1 MSTLHFYHP
10 HTIYTRLNDVFE
22 EGNNEVKED
31 FSPDNFIKP
40 NLIGKVIEQNRKAM
54 NKEIKQKNNNYNED
68 LLKKKYVNKELVESW
83 IDAIKTSK
91 YLYKLIFI

>member
-22 EGNNEVKED
+22 EGKNKEQED

-40 NLIGKVIEQNRKAM
+40 NLIGKVIEENRKLM
-54 NKEIKQKNNNYNED
+54 NKEINKKQNNINED
-68 LLKKKYVNKELVESW
+68 NLKKKYVNKELIESW

-91 YLYKLIFI
+91 

>member
-1 MSTLHFYHP
+1 MNSLHFYHP

-22 EGNNEVKED
+22 EDKKKEQED
-31 FSPDNFIKP
+31 FSPDNFVKP

-54 NKEIKQKNNNYNED
+54 NKQIKKKQKNNNED
-68 LLKKKYVNKELVESW
+68 NLKKKYVNKELVESW

-91 YLYKLIFI
+91 LIY

>member
-22 EGNNEVKED
+22 EDNNKVQED

-40 NLIGKVIEQNRKAM
+40 NLIGKVIEENRKAL
-54 NKEIKQKNNNYNED
+54 NKEMKRKNEPYDDDNR
-68 LLKKKYVNKELVESW
+68 KKKYVNKELIESW

-91 YLYKLIFI
+91 

>member
-40 NLIGKVIEQNRKAM
+40 NLIGKVIEQNRKEM

-91 YLYKLIFI
+91 YLCKLKFI

>member
-22 EGNNEVKED
+22 EGNNKVQED

-40 NLIGKVIEQNRKAM
+40 NLIGKVIEENRKAM
-54 NKEIKQKNNNYNED
+54 NKEMKRKNNTYND
-68 LLKKKYVNKELVESW
+68 DNLKKKYVNKELIESW

-91 YLYKLIFI
+91 

>member
-1 MSTLHFYHP
+1 MNTLHFYNP
-10 HTIYTRLNDVFE
+10 HTIYKRLNDVFE
-22 EGNNEVKED
+22 EDKKKVQED

-54 NKEIKQKNNNYNED
+54 NKEIKKKQKKYNED
-68 LLKKKYVNKELVESW
+68 NLKKKYVNKELVESW

-91 YLYKLIFI
+91 

>member
-1 MSTLHFYHP
+1 MSTLHFYRP

-22 EGNNEVKED
+22 VENNKEKED

-54 NKEIKQKNNNYNED
+54 SKEIKKKNNNYNED
-68 LLKKKYVNKELVESW
+68 NLKKKYVNKELIESW
-83 IDAIKTSK
+83 IDSIKASK
-91 YLYKLIFI
+91 

>member
-22 EGNNEVKED
+22 EGNKEVKED

-54 NKEIKQKNNNYNED
+54 NKEIKKKNNNYNED
-68 LLKKKYVNKELVESW
+68 LLKKKYVNKELIESW
-83 IDAIKTSK
+83 IDSIKKSK
-91 YLYKLIFI
+91 YKK

>member
-1 MSTLHFYHP
+1 MNTLHFYHP
-10 HTIYTRLNDVFE
+10 NTIYTRLNDVFE
-22 EGNNEVKED
+22 EDKKKMQED

-54 NKEIKQKNNNYNED
+54 NKEIQKKQNNCIDENI
-68 LLKKKYVNKELVESW
+68 KKKYVNKELIESW

-91 YLYKLIFI
+91 

>member
-22 EGNNEVKED
+22 EGNNKVQED

-40 NLIGKVIEQNRKAM
+40 NLIGKVIEQNRIAM
-54 NKEIKQKNNNYNED
+54 NKEMKRKNNNFND
-68 LLKKKYVNKELVESW
+68 DNIKKKYVNKELIESW

-91 YLYKLIFI
+91 

>member
-91 YLYKLIFI
+91 YIYKLKLI

>member
-22 EGNNEVKED
+22 DGNNKSQED

-40 NLIGKVIEQNRKAM
+40 NLIGKVIEQNRKVM
-54 NKEIKQKNNNYNED
+54 NKEMKRKNSVYNED
-68 LLKKKYVNKELVESW
+68 NLKKKYVNKELIESW

-91 YLYKLIFI
+91 

>member
-22 EGNNEVKED
+22 EGNSKVQED

-54 NKEIKQKNNNYNED
+54 NKEMKRKNNAYND
-68 LLKKKYVNKELVESW
+68 DILKKKYVNKELIESW

-91 YLYKLIFI
+91 

>member
-22 EGNNEVKED
+22 ESKNKEQED

-40 NLIGKVIEQNRKAM
+40 NLIGKVIEENRKLM
-54 NKEIKQKNNNYNED
+54 NKEINKKQNNINED
-68 LLKKKYVNKELVESW
+68 NLKKKYVNKELIESW

-91 YLYKLIFI
+91 

>member
-1 MSTLHFYHP
+1 MNALHFYQP

-22 EGNNEVKED
+22 EGEKKVQED
-31 FSPDNFIKP
+31 FSSDNFIKP

-54 NKEIKQKNNNYNED
+54 NREIKKKNNNYND
-68 LLKKKYVNKELVESW
+68 DALKKKFVNKDLIESW

-91 YLYKLIFI
+91 NIYIN

>member
-22 EGNNEVKED
+22 EGNNKVQED

-40 NLIGKVIEQNRKAM
+40 NLIGKVIEENRKAM
-54 NKEIKQKNNNYNED
+54 NKEMKRKNNAYND
-68 LLKKKYVNKELVESW
+68 DNLKKKYVNKELIESW

-91 YLYKLIFI
+91 

>member
-1 MSTLHFYHP
+1 MS
-10 HTIYTRLNDVFE
+10 
-22 EGNNEVKED
+22 

-54 NKEIKQKNNNYNED
+54 NNEIKKKQKKYND
-68 LLKKKYVNKELVESW
+68 DNLKKKYVNKELIESW

-91 YLYKLIFI
+91 

>member
-22 EGNNEVKED
+22 EGNNKVQED

-40 NLIGKVIEQNRKAM
+40 NLIGKVIEENRKAM
-54 NKEIKQKNNNYNED
+54 NKEMKRKNNAYND
-68 LLKKKYVNKELVESW
+68 DNIKKKYVNKELIESW

-91 YLYKLIFI
+91 

>member
-1 MSTLHFYHP
+1 MNTLHFYQP

-22 EGNNEVKED
+22 EGDIKIQED

-54 NKEIKQKNNNYNED
+54 NKEIKNRNNNYND
-68 LLKKKYVNKELVESW
+68 DNLKKKYVNKELIESW
-83 IDAIKTSK
+83 IDAIKASK
-91 YLYKLIFI
+91 IR

>member
-1 MSTLHFYHP
+1 MNTLHFYQP
-10 HTIYTRLNDVFE
+10 NTIYTRLNDVFE
-22 EGNNEVKED
+22 EDKKKIQED

-54 NKEIKQKNNNYNED
+54 NKEIQKKQKNFIDENI
-68 LLKKKYVNKELVESW
+68 KKKYVNKELIESW

-91 YLYKLIFI
+91 

>member
-22 EGNNEVKED
+22 EGNSKVQED

-54 NKEIKQKNNNYNED
+54 NKEIKRKNNAYND
-68 LLKKKYVNKELVESW
+68 DILKKKYVNKELIESW

-91 YLYKLIFI
+91 

>member
-22 EGNNEVKED
+22 EGNSKVQED

-54 NKEIKQKNNNYNED
+54 NKEIKRKNNAYND
-68 LLKKKYVNKELVESW
+68 DILKKKYVNKELVESW

-91 YLYKLIFI
+91 

>member
-22 EGNNEVKED
+22 EGKTKEQED

-40 NLIGKVIEQNRKAM
+40 NLIGKVIEENRKLM
-54 NKEIKQKNNNYNED
+54 NKEINKKQNNINED
-68 LLKKKYVNKELVESW
+68 NLKRKYVNKELIESW

-91 YLYKLIFI
+91 

>member
-54 NKEIKQKNNNYNED
+54 NKEIKQKIIIIT
-68 LLKKKYVNKELVESW
+68 K
-83 IDAIKTSK
+83 
-91 YLYKLIFI
+91 IF

>member
-1 MSTLHFYHP
+1 MSTLHYYHP

-22 EGNNEVKED
+22 EGNNKVKED

-54 NKEIKQKNNNYNED
+54 NKEIQKKNNNINED
-68 LLKKKYVNKELVESW
+68 NLKKKYVNKELIESW
-83 IDAIKTSK
+83 IDSIKTSK
-91 YLYKLIFI
+91 FLFI